1 MAEKRSEKREV
12 KSEKWEEK
20 DEKVNTEGGAYVG
33 GGVNTGGGDFVGRD
47 KNITGG
53 AGSVVVGGNI
63 SGSTLITGNH
73 NTVGGSTQNIFA
85 PVYQAIQSA
94 SLPAQQKE
102 DLSAEVEEIEG
113 QIVKSEAVDESFL
126 ARRLRGV
133 KRMAPDIFEILLA
146 ALNGPGAVV
155 NAVARKVAERVQAE
169 GKAEG

>member
-1 MAEKRSEKREV
+1 MAEKRSKKREER
-12 KSEKWEEK
+12 S
-20 DEKVNTEGGAYVG
+20 EKVNTAGGAYVG
-33 GGVNTGGGDFVGRD
+33 GTVNTDGGDFVGRD

-53 AGSVVVGGNI
+53 AGSVVAGGSI
-63 SGSTLITGNH
+63 RDSTVITGSG

-113 QIVKSEAVDESFL
+113 QIVKSEAVDEGFL
-126 ARRLRGV
+126 ARRLRAV
-133 KRMAPDIFEILLA
+133 KRMGPDIFEVLLA

-155 NAVARKVAERVQAE
+155 SAVAKKVAERV
-169 GKAEG
+169 KAEG

>member
-1 MAEKRSEKREV
+1 MAEKRSNAREERR
-12 KSEKWEEK
+12 KTK
-20 DEKVNTEGGAYVG
+20 DERNDGVNTEGGAYIG

-47 KNITGG
+47 KNISGG
-53 AGSVVVGGNI
+53 AGSVVVGG
-63 SGSTLITGNH
+63 SVTGSTVITGSG

-155 NAVARKVAERVQAE
+155 NAVARKVAERVKAE